1 MTGDQ
6 TTVPENVQRFEVLLY
21 LSLMLDAL
29 SFPFREMPA
38 KLSESEV
45 LTTNLISAGL
55 ILVFVHMVRLAAR
68 RRKNW
73 ARWVLLGAL
82 ALSVVSLA
90 AVVGVEGWETD
101 SVVDAVSSALTAV
114 GLYYSFTGDARDW
127 FNA

>member
-1 MTGDQ
+1 MTGDE

-29 SFPFREMPA
+29 SFPFREVPA
-38 KLSESEV
+38 NLTESSV
-45 LTTNLISAGL
+45 MTTNLVSAGL
-55 ILVFVHMVRLAAR
+55 ILLFVNMVRLAAR
-68 RRKNW
+68 RHKNW

-82 ALSVVSLA
+82 VLSVVSLA
-90 AVVGVEGWETD
+90 AVVGVEGWGTD

-127 FNA
+127 FDA